1 MRVKDERRVNRARS
15 LRRALTPAES
25 KLWGHLRNR
34 QVGGFKFTR
43 QEPIGPYYADCVC
56 RDRRLVIEVNGGQH
70 AERATDRSRD
80 RDLNALGYRVVRV
93 WNNEVIEN
101 MNGVLHYLLSELRR

>member
-1 MRVKDERRVNRARS
+1 MSAELIEQDLFGMRLPRQSRS
-15 LRRALTPAES
+15 FGATYAIGSSAGSSLPVR
-25 KLWGHLRNR
+25 
-34 QVGGFKFTR
+34 
-43 QEPIGPYYADCVC
+43 EPIGPYYADFVC
-56 RDRRLVIEVNGGQH
+56 RDRRLVIEVDGGQH

-101 MNGVLHYLLSELRR
+101 LNGGLQYLLSELRK